1 MKPVG
6 SHLPRLFPL
15 VVSVILPSLALLPR
29 VSAQSP
35 SAPPVIET
43 TVDVYAEPVPF
54 DLLAGSVNTFTREDI
69 AASGARDAAEFL
81 RFVANVHLSQ
91 SGTKGSLSTLTIRG
105 GKPNFTLVLIDGI
118 PANDIGDQLGGAFN
132 FATLDIDSI
141 ERIDIFR
148 GPLSTVYGSNAIS
161 GVVNIVLRRPD
172 ERPRFHITVDGGQ
185 YGYAF
190 TSGGASWVHGKTGL
204 AAGGSFSRIGQQVLN
219 DDSML
224 GTANALV
231 DHRFSNDRSIDAFV
245 RWNRLSDSQ
254 LPVSSGGPLYALTKT
269 PEINMAD
276 QVSAGG
282 TLRHS
287 LTPRFSYDA
296 RAGIFSR
303 VASDNSPAIIDSI
316 PPGPSY
322 VPSSLSDNRF
332 LRIDLLS
339 TQQYAFRPWATSYS
353 SVSWLHES
361 GTSVGS
367 LGGYLPAN
375 YKLLRDTFNASG
387 TGILARKRGSITAG
401 LNVQQSSDYD
411 VKLSPRVGGTWSL
424 SGYQLHFSYGQ
435 GFKLPSFYSLGNPLV
450 GNPTLHPETGR
461 TYDAGVSHTFSLG
474 HTRAALTYFDNKY
487 DNLIDFSPSLF
498 KLVNRSSA
506 YARGGDLDVSSAFHH
521 VVAGGSVTYVD
532 AGLIGTSDRL
542 RDVPRWSEAL
552 HLRFILPRQ
561 FIVQADTV
569 WVGRRFDYQVPVPE
583 IATVPRYTLTA
594 VRLEHR
600 FSSRIAGHVRLENM
614 LNSGYQE
621 SVGFPSP
628 GIYTSAGLSY
638 SH

>member
-1 MKPVG
+1 M
-6 SHLPRLFPL
+6 SLFPFVL
-15 VVSVILPSLALLPR
+15 SVILLSLVLLPR
-29 VSAQSP
+29 ASGQNP
-35 SAPPVIET
+35 STPQVTET

-54 DLLAGSVNTFTREDI
+54 DLLAGSVTTVTREDL
-69 AASGARDAAEFL
+69 AASGARDATELL
-81 RFVANVHLSQ
+81 RSMANVHFSQ

-118 PANDIGDQLGGAFN
+118 PVNDIGDQLGGAFN
-132 FATLDIDSI
+132 FATLDVDSI

-148 GPLSTVYGSNAIS
+148 GPLSTIYGSNAIS

-172 ERPRFHITVDGGQ
+172 ERPRLNVTVDGGQ

-190 TSGGASWVHGKTGL
+190 TSGNASWVKEKTGL

-224 GTANALV
+224 GTANALA
-231 DHRFSNDRSIDAFV
+231 DHRFSDDRSINASV

-254 LPVSSGGPLYALTKT
+254 LPVSSGGPIYALAKT
-269 PEINMAD
+269 PEINIAE
-276 QVSAGG
+276 QVSVGE
-282 TLRHS
+282 TFRHS
-287 LTPRFSYDA
+287 PTPRFSYDA

-303 VASDNSPAIIDSI
+303 VASDNSPAIFDSI

-322 VPSSLSDNRF
+322 VPSSLSDTRF

-339 TQQYAFRPWATSYS
+339 TQQYAFRPSASSYS
-353 SVSWLHES
+353 SVSWLRES
-361 GTSVGS
+361 GTSIGN

-375 YKLLRDTFNASG
+375 YKLERDTFNASG
-387 TGILARKRGSITAG
+387 TGIVSRYWGSITAG
-401 LNVQQSSDYD
+401 LNVQQSSDYG
-411 VKLSPRVGGTWSL
+411 VKLSPRVGGTWNL

-450 GNPTLHPETGR
+450 GNPTLKPETGR
-461 TYDAGVSHTFSLG
+461 TYDAGVSHTLSVG
-474 HTRAALTYFDNKY
+474 HTHAALTYFNNKY
-487 DNLIDFSPSLF
+487 DKLIDFSPSLF

-506 YARGGDLDVSSAFHH
+506 YARGSDLDVSTEFLHI
-521 VVAGGSVTYVD
+521 VAGGSVTYVD

-552 HLRFILPRQ
+552 HLRLILPRQ
-561 FIVQADTV
+561 VTVQADTV
-569 WVGRRFDYQVPVPE
+569 WVGRRFDYQVPVPD
-583 IATVPRYTLTA
+583 IATVPRYTLTSL
-594 VRLEHR
+594 RLEHR
-600 FSSRIAGHVRLENM
+600 FSSRLTGHIRFENM
-614 LNSGYQE
+614 FNSQYQE
-621 SVGFPSP
+621 FVGFPSP

-638 SH
+638 AH